1 VVHYRVRWDDGNETI
16 FYPAST
22 AHVVRVARH

>member
-16 FYPAST
+16 FYPSST
-22 AHVVRVARH
+22 AHVVRLARH